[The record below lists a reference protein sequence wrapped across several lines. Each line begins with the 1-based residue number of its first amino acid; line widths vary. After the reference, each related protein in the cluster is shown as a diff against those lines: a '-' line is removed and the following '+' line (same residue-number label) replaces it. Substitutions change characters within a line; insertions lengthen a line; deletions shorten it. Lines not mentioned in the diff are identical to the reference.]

1 MTCDAQIPQA
11 WFSCLLDSDKQHVIN
26 RLSQINTA
34 IHQQMDADVIICPPE
49 AKRFAAL
56 EMCAPEQVK
65 VIIIGQDPYHGE
77 RQANGLAFSVHPGVR
92 VPPSLRNIFKELH
105 DDLELPLPT
114 QGNLEPWAHQGVLLL
129 NASLSVKSGCANSH
143 KNLGWHA
150 VTEAILRCA
159 LVQKQPKVVC
169 CWGNFANEMC
179 NDALKTLHA
188 RRSDVRSEER
198 CGEALS
204 VDSAASSASGAPG
217 AASMPAKNA
226 NSLSTDAQMS
236 APSCKQSSC
245 ELWNVACSQPAN
257 SAPVQETHVLV
268 LRAKHPS
275 PLAARQSASDTYRP
289 FRGSRPFSQANAF
302 LQEHGCTPICWRLP

>member
-1 MTCDAQIPQA
+1 MTCDAQMPQA
-11 WFSCLLDSDKQHVIN
+11 WFSCLLDSDKPHVIN
-26 RLSQINTA
+26 QLSQINTA

-77 RQANGLAFSVHPGVR
+77 RQANGLAFSVRPGVR

-105 DDLELPLPT
+105 DDLALPLPT

-129 NASLSVKSGCANSH
+129 NASLSVKRGCANSH
-143 KNLGWHA
+143 KNLGWRV

-179 NDALKTLHA
+179 NDALKTLNA
-188 RRSDVRSEER
+188 RRSNVPPYED
-198 CGEALS
+198 A
-204 VDSAASSASGAPG
+204 AASSAAG
-217 AASMPAKNA
+217 AASAPAKNA
-226 NSLSTDAQMS
+226 SSLVTDAPMD
-236 APSCKQSSC
+236 APSREQSAC
-245 ELWNVACSQPAN
+245 ELWNIACSQPAK
-257 SAPVQETHVLV
+257 STHELETPVLV

-275 PLAARQSASDTYRP
+275 PLAARHSANDTYRP

-302 LQEHGCTPICWRLP
+302 LQEHGCIPICWHLP

>member
-1 MTCDAQIPQA
+1 MTCDAQMPQA
-11 WFSCLLDSDKQHVIN
+11 WFSCLLDSDKPHVIN
-26 RLSQINTA
+26 QLSQINTA

-77 RQANGLAFSVHPGVR
+77 RQANGLAFSVRPGVR
-92 VPPSLRNIFKELH
+92 VPPSLRNIFKELY
-105 DDLELPLPT
+105 DDLALPLPT
-114 QGNLEPWAHQGVLLL
+114 QGNLELWAHQGVLLL
-129 NASLSVKSGCANSH
+129 NASLSVKRGCANSH
-143 KNLGWHA
+143 KNLGWRV

-179 NDALKTLHA
+179 NDTLKTLNA
-188 RRSDVRSEER
+188 RRSNVPPYAD
-198 CGEALS
+198 
-204 VDSAASSASGAPG
+204 
-217 AASMPAKNA
+217 
-226 NSLSTDAQMS
+226 
-236 APSCKQSSC
+236 APSREQAPC

-275 PLAARQSASDTYRP
+275 PLAARHSANDTYRP

-302 LQEHGCTPICWRLP
+302 LQEHGCIPICWHLP

>member
-1 MTCDAQIPQA
+1 MTCDAQMPQA
-11 WFSCLLDSDKQHVIN
+11 WFSCLLDSDKPHVIN
-26 RLSQINTA
+26 QLSQINTA

-77 RQANGLAFSVHPGVR
+77 RQANGLAFSVRPGVR

-105 DDLELPLPT
+105 DDLALPLPT
-114 QGNLEPWAHQGVLLL
+114 QGNLELWAHQGVLLL
-129 NASLSVKSGCANSH
+129 NASLSVKRGCANSH
-143 KNLGWHA
+143 KNLGWRV

-179 NDALKTLHA
+179 NDALKTLNA
-188 RRSDVRSEER
+188 RRSNVPPYAD
-198 CGEALS
+198 A
-204 VDSAASSASGAPG
+204 AASSAAG
-217 AASMPAKNA
+217 AASAPAKNA
-226 NSLSTDAQMS
+226 SSLATDAPMD
-236 APSCKQSSC
+236 APSREQSAC
-245 ELWNVACSQPAN
+245 ELWNIACSQPAK
-257 SAPVQETHVLV
+257 STHELETPVLV

-275 PLAARQSASDTYRP
+275 PLAARHSANDTYRP

-302 LQEHGCTPICWRLP
+302 LQEHGYIPICWHLP

>member
-1 MTCDAQIPQA
+1 MTCDAQMPQA
-11 WFSCLLDSDKQHVIN
+11 WFSCLLDSDKPHVIN
-26 RLSQINTA
+26 QLSQINTA

-77 RQANGLAFSVHPGVR
+77 RQANGLAFSVRAGIR

-105 DDLELPLPT
+105 DDLALPLPT
-114 QGNLEPWAHQGVLLL
+114 QGNLELWAHQGVLLL
-129 NASLSVKSGCANSH
+129 NASLSVKRGCANSH
-143 KNLGWHA
+143 KNLGWHV

-179 NDALKTLHA
+179 NDALKTLNA
-188 RRSDVRSEER
+188 RRSNVPPYED
-198 CGEALS
+198 A
-204 VDSAASSASGAPG
+204 AASSAAG
-217 AASMPAKNA
+217 AASAPAKNA
-226 NSLSTDAQMS
+226 SSLVTDAPMD
-236 APSCKQSSC
+236 APSREQSAC
-245 ELWNVACSQPAN
+245 ELWNIACSQPAK
-257 SAPVQETHVLV
+257 STHELETPVLV

-275 PLAARQSASDTYRP
+275 PLAARHSANDTYRP

-302 LQEHGCTPICWRLP
+302 LQEHGYIPICWHLP

>member
-1 MTCDAQIPQA
+1 MTCDAQMPQA
-11 WFSCLLDSDKQHVIN
+11 WFSCLLDSDKPHVIN
-26 RLSQINTA
+26 QLSQINTA

-77 RQANGLAFSVHPGVR
+77 RQANGLAFSVRPGVR

-105 DDLELPLPT
+105 DDLALPLPT

-129 NASLSVKSGCANSH
+129 NASLSVKRGCANSH
-143 KNLGWHA
+143 KNLGWRV

-179 NDALKTLHA
+179 NDALKTLNA
-188 RRSDVRSEER
+188 RRSNVPPYED
-198 CGEALS
+198 A
-204 VDSAASSASGAPG
+204 AASSAAG
-217 AASMPAKNA
+217 AASAPAKNA
-226 NSLSTDAQMS
+226 SSLATDAPMD
-236 APSCKQSSC
+236 APSREQSAC
-245 ELWNVACSQPAN
+245 ELWNIACSQPAK
-257 SAPVQETHVLV
+257 STHELETPVLV

-275 PLAARQSASDTYRP
+275 PLAARHSANDTYRP

-302 LQEHGCTPICWRLP
+302 LQEHDCTPIHWRL

>member
-1 MTCDAQIPQA
+1 MTCDTQIPQA

-129 NASLSVKSGCANSH
+129 NASLSVKRGYANSH

-188 RRSDVRSEER
+188 RRSDVPPY
-198 CGEALS
+198 
-204 VDSAASSASGAPG
+204 VDAAASSAAG
-217 AASMPAKNA
+217 AASAPAKNA
-226 NSLSTDAQMS
+226 SSLVTDAPMD
-236 APSCKQSSC
+236 APSREQSAC
-245 ELWNVACSQPAN
+245 ELWNIACSQPAK
-257 SAPVQETHVLV
+257 STHELETPVLV

-275 PLAARQSASDTYRP
+275 PLAARHSANDTYRP

-302 LQEHGCTPICWRLP
+302 LQEHGCIPIYWHLP

>member
-1 MTCDAQIPQA
+1 MTCDAQMPQA
-11 WFSCLLDSDKQHVIN
+11 WFSCLLDSDKPHVIN
-26 RLSQINTA
+26 QLSQINTA

-77 RQANGLAFSVHPGVR
+77 RQANGLAFSVRPGVR

-105 DDLELPLPT
+105 DDLALPLPT
-114 QGNLEPWAHQGVLLL
+114 QGNLELWAHQGVLLL
-129 NASLSVKSGCANSH
+129 NASLSVKRGCANSH
-143 KNLGWHA
+143 KNLGWRV

-179 NDALKTLHA
+179 NDALKTLNA
-188 RRSDVRSEER
+188 RRSNVPPY
-198 CGEALS
+198 
-204 VDSAASSASGAPG
+204 VDAAASSAAG
-217 AASMPAKNA
+217 AASAPAKNA
-226 NSLSTDAQMS
+226 SSLATDAPMD
-236 APSCKQSSC
+236 APSREQSAC
-245 ELWNVACSQPAN
+245 ELWNIACSQPAK
-257 SAPVQETHVLV
+257 STHELETPVLV

-275 PLAARQSASDTYRP
+275 PLAARHSANDTYRP

-302 LQEHGCTPICWRLP
+302 LQEHGYIPICWHLP

>member
-1 MTCDAQIPQA
+1 MTCDAQMPQA
-11 WFSCLLDSDKQHVIN
+11 WFSCLLDSDKPHVIN
-26 RLSQINTA
+26 QLSQINTA

-77 RQANGLAFSVHPGVR
+77 RQANGLAFSVRAGIR

-105 DDLELPLPT
+105 DDLALPLPT
-114 QGNLEPWAHQGVLLL
+114 QGNLELWAHQGVLLL
-129 NASLSVKSGCANSH
+129 NASLSVKRGCANSH
-143 KNLGWHA
+143 KNLGWHV

-179 NDALKTLHA
+179 NDALKTLNA
-188 RRSDVRSEER
+188 RRSNVPPYAD
-198 CGEALS
+198 A
-204 VDSAASSASGAPG
+204 AASSAAG
-217 AASMPAKNA
+217 AASAPAKNA
-226 NSLSTDAQMS
+226 SSLATDAPMD
-236 APSCKQSSC
+236 APSREQSAC
-245 ELWNVACSQPAN
+245 ELWNIACSQPAN

-275 PLAARQSASDTYRP
+275 PLAARHSANDTYRP
-289 FRGSRPFSQANAF
+289 FRGSRPFSQANTF
-302 LQEHGCTPICWRLP
+302 LQEHGCIPIQWRL

>member
-1 MTCDAQIPQA
+1 MTCDTQIPQA

-77 RQANGLAFSVHPGVR
+77 RQANGLAFSVRPGVR

-105 DDLELPLPT
+105 DDLALPLPA

-129 NASLSVKSGCANSH
+129 NASLSVKRGCANSH
-143 KNLGWHA
+143 KNLGWHV

-179 NDALKTLHA
+179 NDALKTLNA
-188 RRSDVRSEER
+188 QRRDVPPY
-198 CGEALS
+198 A
-204 VDSAASSASGAPG
+204 DAAASSAAG
-217 AASMPAKNA
+217 AASAPAKNA
-226 NSLSTDAQMS
+226 SSLVTDAPMD
-236 APSCKQSSC
+236 APSREQAPC

-275 PLAARQSASDTYRP
+275 PLAARHSANDTYRP

-302 LQEHGCTPICWRLP
+302 LQEHDCTPIHWRL

>member
-1 MTCDAQIPQA
+1 MTCDTQIPQA
-11 WFSCLLDSDKQHVIN
+11 WFSCLLDSDKPHVIN
-26 RLSQINTA
+26 QLSQINTA

-77 RQANGLAFSVHPGVR
+77 RQANGLAFSVRPGVR

-105 DDLELPLPT
+105 DDLALPLPT
-114 QGNLEPWAHQGVLLL
+114 QGNLELWAHQGVLLL
-129 NASLSVKSGCANSH
+129 NASLSVKRGCANSH
-143 KNLGWHA
+143 KNLGWRV

-179 NDALKTLHA
+179 NDALKTLNA
-188 RRSDVRSEER
+188 RRSNVPPYED
-198 CGEALS
+198 A
-204 VDSAASSASGAPG
+204 AASSAAG
-217 AASMPAKNA
+217 AASAPAKNA
-226 NSLSTDAQMS
+226 SSLVTDAPMD
-236 APSCKQSSC
+236 APSREQSAC
-245 ELWNVACSQPAN
+245 ELWNIACSQPAK
-257 SAPVQETHVLV
+257 STHELETPVLV

-275 PLAARQSASDTYRP
+275 PLAARHSANDTYRP

-302 LQEHGCTPICWRLP
+302 LQEHGYIPICWHLP

>member
-1 MTCDAQIPQA
+1 MTCDTQIPQA

-129 NASLSVKSGCANSH
+129 NASLSVKRGYANSH

-188 RRSDVRSEER
+188 RRSDVPPY
-198 CGEALS
+198 A
-204 VDSAASSASGAPG
+204 DAAASSAAG
-217 AASMPAKNA
+217 AASAPAKNA
-226 NSLSTDAQMS
+226 SSLATDAPMD
-236 APSCKQSSC
+236 APSREQSAC
-245 ELWNVACSQPAN
+245 ELWNIACSQPAN

-275 PLAARQSASDTYRP
+275 PLAARHSANDTYRP

-302 LQEHGCTPICWRLP
+302 LQEHGCTPIQWRL

>member
-1 MTCDAQIPQA
+1 MTCDDQMPQA
-11 WFSCLLDSDKQHVIN
+11 WFSCLLDSDKPHVIN
-26 RLSQINTA
+26 QLSQINTA

-77 RQANGLAFSVHPGVR
+77 RQANGLAFSVRPGVR

-105 DDLELPLPT
+105 DDLALPLPT

-129 NASLSVKSGCANSH
+129 NASLSVKRGCANSH
-143 KNLGWHA
+143 KNLGWRV

-179 NDALKTLHA
+179 NDALKTLNA
-188 RRSDVRSEER
+188 RRSNVPPYED
-198 CGEALS
+198 A
-204 VDSAASSASGAPG
+204 AASSAAG
-217 AASMPAKNA
+217 AASAPAKNA
-226 NSLSTDAQMS
+226 SSLVTDAPMD
-236 APSCKQSSC
+236 APSREQSAC
-245 ELWNVACSQPAN
+245 ELWNIACSQPAK
-257 SAPVQETHVLV
+257 STHELETPVLV

-275 PLAARQSASDTYRP
+275 PLAARHSANDTYRP

-302 LQEHGCTPICWRLP
+302 LQEHGYIPICWHLP

>member
-1 MTCDAQIPQA
+1 MTCDAQMPQA
-11 WFSCLLDSDKQHVIN
+11 WFSCLLDSDKPHVIN
-26 RLSQINTA
+26 QLSQINTA

-56 EMCAPEQVK
+56 EMCTPEQVK

-77 RQANGLAFSVHPGVR
+77 RQANGLAFSVRPGVR

-105 DDLELPLPT
+105 DDLALPLPA

-129 NASLSVKSGCANSH
+129 NASLSVKRGCANSH
-143 KNLGWHA
+143 KNLGWRV

-179 NDALKTLHA
+179 NDALKALNA
-188 RRSDVRSEER
+188 RRSNVPPYED
-198 CGEALS
+198 A
-204 VDSAASSASGAPG
+204 AASSAAG
-217 AASMPAKNA
+217 AASAPAKNA
-226 NSLSTDAQMS
+226 SSLVTDAPMD
-236 APSCKQSSC
+236 APSREQSAC
-245 ELWNVACSQPAN
+245 ELWNIACSQPAK
-257 SAPVQETHVLV
+257 STHELETPVLV

-275 PLAARQSASDTYRP
+275 PLAARHSANDTYRP

-302 LQEHGCTPICWRLP
+302 LQEHGYIPICWHLP

>member
-1 MTCDAQIPQA
+1 MTCDAQMPQA
-11 WFSCLLDSDKQHVIN
+11 WFSCLLDSDKPHVIN
-26 RLSQINTA
+26 QLSQINTA

-77 RQANGLAFSVHPGVR
+77 GQANGLAFSVRAGIR

-105 DDLELPLPT
+105 DDLALPLPT
-114 QGNLEPWAHQGVLLL
+114 QGNLELWAHQGVLLL
-129 NASLSVKSGCANSH
+129 NASLSVKRGCANSH
-143 KNLGWHA
+143 KNLGWRV

-179 NDALKTLHA
+179 NDALKTLNA
-188 RRSDVRSEER
+188 RRSNVPPYAD
-198 CGEALS
+198 A
-204 VDSAASSASGAPG
+204 AASSAAG
-217 AASMPAKNA
+217 AASAPAKNA
-226 NSLSTDAQMS
+226 SSLATDAPMD
-236 APSCKQSSC
+236 APSREQSAC
-245 ELWNVACSQPAN
+245 ELWNIACSQPAN

-275 PLAARQSASDTYRP
+275 PLAARHSANDTYRP

-302 LQEHGCTPICWRLP
+302 LQEHGCTPIQWRL

>member
-1 MTCDAQIPQA
+1 MTCDAQMPQA
-11 WFSCLLDSDKQHVIN
+11 WFSCLLDSDKPHVIN
-26 RLSQINTA
+26 QLSQINTA

-77 RQANGLAFSVHPGVR
+77 RQANGLAFSVRPGVR

-105 DDLELPLPT
+105 DDLALPLPT
-114 QGNLEPWAHQGVLLL
+114 QGNLELWAHQGVLLL
-129 NASLSVKSGCANSH
+129 NASLSVKRGCANSH
-143 KNLGWHA
+143 KNLGWRV

-179 NDALKTLHA
+179 NDALKTLNA
-188 RRSDVRSEER
+188 RRSNVPPYAD
-198 CGEALS
+198 A
-204 VDSAASSASGAPG
+204 AASSAAG
-217 AASMPAKNA
+217 AASAPAKNA
-226 NSLSTDAQMS
+226 SSLATDAPMD
-236 APSCKQSSC
+236 APSREQSAC
-245 ELWNVACSQPAN
+245 ELWNIACSQPAN

-275 PLAARQSASDTYRP
+275 PLAARHSANDTYRP

-302 LQEHGCTPICWRLP
+302 LQEHGCTPIHWRL

>member
-1 MTCDAQIPQA
+1 MTCDAQMPQA
-11 WFSCLLDSDKQHVIN
+11 WFSCLLDSDKPHVIN
-26 RLSQINTA
+26 QLSQINTA

-77 RQANGLAFSVHPGVR
+77 RQANGLAFSVQPGVR

-105 DDLELPLPT
+105 DDLALPLPT

-129 NASLSVKSGCANSH
+129 NASLSVKRGCANSH
-143 KNLGWHA
+143 KNLGWRV

-179 NDALKTLHA
+179 NDALKTLNA
-188 RRSDVRSEER
+188 RRSNVPPYED
-198 CGEALS
+198 A
-204 VDSAASSASGAPG
+204 AASSAAG
-217 AASMPAKNA
+217 AASAPAKNA
-226 NSLSTDAQMS
+226 SSLVTDAPMD
-236 APSCKQSSC
+236 APSREQSAC
-245 ELWNVACSQPAN
+245 ELWNIACSQPAK
-257 SAPVQETHVLV
+257 STHELETPVLV

-275 PLAARQSASDTYRP
+275 PLAARHSANDTYRP

-302 LQEHGCTPICWRLP
+302 LQEHGYIPICWHLP

>member
-1 MTCDAQIPQA
+1 MTCDAQMPQA
-11 WFSCLLDSDKQHVIN
+11 WFSCLLDSDKPHVIN
-26 RLSQINTA
+26 QLSQINTA

-65 VIIIGQDPYHGE
+65 VIIIGQDPYHSE
-77 RQANGLAFSVHPGVR
+77 RQANGLAFSVRPGVR

-105 DDLELPLPT
+105 DDLALPLPA

-129 NASLSVKSGCANSH
+129 NASLSVKRGCANSH
-143 KNLGWHA
+143 KNLGWHV

-159 LVQKQPKVVC
+159 LMQKQPKVVC

-179 NDALKTLHA
+179 NDALKTLNA
-188 RRSDVRSEER
+188 RRSNVPPYED
-198 CGEALS
+198 A
-204 VDSAASSASGAPG
+204 AASSAAG
-217 AASMPAKNA
+217 AASAPAKNA
-226 NSLSTDAQMS
+226 SSLVTDAPMD
-236 APSCKQSSC
+236 APSREQSAC
-245 ELWNVACSQPAN
+245 ELWNIACSQPAK
-257 SAPVQETHVLV
+257 STHELETPVLV

-275 PLAARQSASDTYRP
+275 PLAARHSANDTYRP

-302 LQEHGCTPICWRLP
+302 LQEHGYIPICWHLP

>member
-1 MTCDAQIPQA
+1 MTCDAQMPQA
-11 WFSCLLDSDKQHVIN
+11 WFSCLLDSDKPHVIN
-26 RLSQINTA
+26 QLSQINTA

-65 VIIIGQDPYHGE
+65 VIIIGQDPYHSE
-77 RQANGLAFSVHPGVR
+77 RQANGLAFSVRPGVR

-105 DDLELPLPT
+105 DDLALPLPA

-129 NASLSVKSGCANSH
+129 NASLSVKRGCANSH
-143 KNLGWHA
+143 KNLGWHV

-159 LVQKQPKVVC
+159 LMQKQPKVVC

-179 NDALKTLHA
+179 NDALKTLNA
-188 RRSDVRSEER
+188 RRSNVPPYED
-198 CGEALS
+198 A
-204 VDSAASSASGAPG
+204 AASSAAG
-217 AASMPAKNA
+217 AASAPAKNA
-226 NSLSTDAQMS
+226 SSLVTDAPMD
-236 APSCKQSSC
+236 APSREQSAC
-245 ELWNVACSQPAN
+245 ELWNIACSQPAK
-257 SAPVQETHVLV
+257 STHELETPVLV

-275 PLAARQSASDTYRP
+275 PLAARHSANDTYRP

-302 LQEHGCTPICWRLP
+302 LQEHDCTPIHWRL

>member
-1 MTCDAQIPQA
+1 MTCDAQMPQA
-11 WFSCLLDSDKQHVIN
+11 WFSCLLDSDKPHVIN
-26 RLSQINTA
+26 QLSQINTA

-77 RQANGLAFSVHPGVR
+77 RQANGLAFSVRPGVR

-105 DDLELPLPT
+105 DDLALPLPA

-129 NASLSVKSGCANSH
+129 NASLSVKRGCANSH
-143 KNLGWHA
+143 KNLGWHV

-159 LVQKQPKVVC
+159 LMQKQPKVVC

-179 NDALKTLHA
+179 NDALKTLNA
-188 RRSDVRSEER
+188 RRRDVPPYADAATS
-198 CGEALS
+198 
-204 VDSAASSASGAPG
+204 SAAG
-217 AASMPAKNA
+217 AASAPAKNA
-226 NSLSTDAQMS
+226 SSLVTDAPMD
-236 APSCKQSSC
+236 APSREQSAC
-245 ELWNVACSQPAN
+245 ELWNIACSQPAK
-257 SAPVQETHVLV
+257 STHELETPVLV

-275 PLAARQSASDTYRP
+275 PLAARHSANDTYRP

-302 LQEHGCTPICWRLP
+302 LQEHGCIPICWHLP

>member
-1 MTCDAQIPQA
+1 MTCDTQIPQA

-129 NASLSVKSGCANSH
+129 NASLSVKRGYANSH

-179 NDALKTLHA
+179 NDALKTLNA
-188 RRSDVRSEER
+188 RRSNVPPYED
-198 CGEALS
+198 A
-204 VDSAASSASGAPG
+204 AASSAAG
-217 AASMPAKNA
+217 AASAPAKNA
-226 NSLSTDAQMS
+226 SSLVTDAPMD
-236 APSCKQSSC
+236 APSREQSAC
-245 ELWNVACSQPAN
+245 ELWNIACSQPAK
-257 SAPVQETHVLV
+257 STHELETPVLV

-275 PLAARQSASDTYRP
+275 PLAARHSANDTYRP

-302 LQEHGCTPICWRLP
+302 LQEHGYIPICWHLP

>member
-1 MTCDAQIPQA
+1 MTCDAQMPQA
-11 WFSCLLDSDKQHVIN
+11 WFSCLLDSDKPHVIN
-26 RLSQINTA
+26 QLSQINTA

-77 RQANGLAFSVHPGVR
+77 RQANGLAFSVRPGVR

-105 DDLELPLPT
+105 DDLALPLPT

-129 NASLSVKSGCANSH
+129 NASLSVKRGCANSH
-143 KNLGWHA
+143 KNLGWRV

-179 NDALKTLHA
+179 NDALKTLNA
-188 RRSDVRSEER
+188 RRSNVPPYED
-198 CGEALS
+198 A
-204 VDSAASSASGAPG
+204 AASSAAG
-217 AASMPAKNA
+217 AASAPAKNA
-226 NSLSTDAQMS
+226 SSLVTDAPMD
-236 APSCKQSSC
+236 APSREQSAC
-245 ELWNVACSQPAN
+245 ELWNIACSQPAK
-257 SAPVQETHVLV
+257 STHELETPVLV

-275 PLAARQSASDTYRP
+275 PLAARHSANDTYRP

-302 LQEHGCTPICWRLP
+302 LQEHGYIPICWHLP

>member
-1 MTCDAQIPQA
+1 MTCDAQMPQA
-11 WFSCLLDSDKQHVIN
+11 WFSCLLDSDKPHVIN
-26 RLSQINTA
+26 QLSQINTA

-77 RQANGLAFSVHPGVR
+77 RQANGLAFSVRPGVR

-105 DDLELPLPT
+105 DDLALPLPA

-129 NASLSVKSGCANSH
+129 NASLSVKRGCANSH
-143 KNLGWHA
+143 KNLGWHV

-159 LVQKQPKVVC
+159 LMQKQPKVVC

-179 NDALKTLHA
+179 NDALKTLNA
-188 RRSDVRSEER
+188 RRRDVRAEEHG
-198 CGEALS
+198 GEALN
-204 VDSAASSASGAPG
+204 VDAVASSAAG
-217 AASMPAKNA
+217 AAAKNA
-226 NSLSTDAQMS
+226 SSLATDAPID
-236 APSCKQSSC
+236 APSREQAAC

-275 PLAARQSASDTYRP
+275 PLAARRSANDTYRP

-302 LQEHGCTPICWRLP
+302 LQEHGCTPIQWRL

>member
-1 MTCDAQIPQA
+1 MTCDAQMPQA
-11 WFSCLLDSDKQHVIN
+11 WFSCLLDSDKPHVIN
-26 RLSQINTA
+26 QLSQINTA

-77 RQANGLAFSVHPGVR
+77 RQANGLAFSVRPGVR

-105 DDLELPLPT
+105 DDLALPLPT
-114 QGNLEPWAHQGVLLL
+114 QGNLELWAHQGVLLL
-129 NASLSVKSGCANSH
+129 NASLSVKRGCANSH
-143 KNLGWHA
+143 KNLGWRV

-179 NDALKTLHA
+179 NDALKTLNA
-188 RRSDVRSEER
+188 RRSNVPPYED
-198 CGEALS
+198 A
-204 VDSAASSASGAPG
+204 AASSAAG
-217 AASMPAKNA
+217 AASAPAKNA
-226 NSLSTDAQMS
+226 SSLVTDAPMD
-236 APSCKQSSC
+236 APSREQSAC
-245 ELWNVACSQPAN
+245 ELWNIACSQPAK
-257 SAPVQETHVLV
+257 STHELETPVLV

-275 PLAARQSASDTYRP
+275 PLAARHSANDTYRP

-302 LQEHGCTPICWRLP
+302 LQEHGCIPICWHLP

>member
-1 MTCDAQIPQA
+1 MTCDAQMPQA
-11 WFSCLLDSDKQHVIN
+11 WFSCLLDSDKPHVIN
-26 RLSQINTA
+26 QLSQINTA

-77 RQANGLAFSVHPGVR
+77 RQANGLAFSVQPGVR

-105 DDLELPLPT
+105 DDLALPLPT

-129 NASLSVKSGCANSH
+129 NASLSVKRGCANSH
-143 KNLGWHA
+143 KNLGWRV

-179 NDALKTLHA
+179 NDVLKTLNA
-188 RRSDVRSEER
+188 RRSNVPPYED
-198 CGEALS
+198 A
-204 VDSAASSASGAPG
+204 AASSAAG
-217 AASMPAKNA
+217 AASAPAKNA
-226 NSLSTDAQMS
+226 SSLVTDAPMD
-236 APSCKQSSC
+236 APSREQSAC
-245 ELWNVACSQPAN
+245 ELWNIACSQPAK
-257 SAPVQETHVLV
+257 STHELETPVLV

-275 PLAARQSASDTYRP
+275 PLAARHSANDTYRP

-302 LQEHGCTPICWRLP
+302 LQEHGYIPICWHLP

>member
-143 KNLGWHA
+143 KNLGWRA

-169 CWGNFANEMC
+169 CWGTFANEMC
-179 NDALKTLHA
+179 NDALKTLNA
-188 RRSDVRSEER
+188 RRSDVRAEER
-198 CGEALS
+198 GDAM
-204 VDSAASSASGAPG
+204 VVGTAAPDGLGA
-217 AASMPAKNA
+217 PAKNA
-226 NSLSTDAQMS
+226 NSLSTDALNVDAPMD
-236 APSCKQSSC
+236 APSREHAAC

-257 SAPVQETHVLV
+257 STPVQETHVLV

-275 PLAARQSASDTYRP
+275 PLAARHSASDTYRP

-302 LQEHGCTPICWRLP
+302 LQEHSCTPIQWRL

>member
-1 MTCDAQIPQA
+1 MTCDAQMPQA
-11 WFSCLLDSDKQHVIN
+11 WFSCLLDSDKPHVIN
-26 RLSQINTA
+26 QLSQINTA

-77 RQANGLAFSVHPGVR
+77 RQANGLAFSVRPGVR

-105 DDLELPLPT
+105 DDLALPLPA

-129 NASLSVKSGCANSH
+129 NASLSVKRGCANSH
-143 KNLGWHA
+143 KNLGWHV

-179 NDALKTLHA
+179 NDALKTLNA
-188 RRSDVRSEER
+188 RRSNVPPYED
-198 CGEALS
+198 A
-204 VDSAASSASGAPG
+204 AASSAAG
-217 AASMPAKNA
+217 AASAPAKNA
-226 NSLSTDAQMS
+226 SSLVTDAPMD
-236 APSCKQSSC
+236 APSREQSAC
-245 ELWNVACSQPAN
+245 ELWNIACSQPAK
-257 SAPVQETHVLV
+257 STHELETPVLV

-275 PLAARQSASDTYRP
+275 PLAARHSANDTYRP

-302 LQEHGCTPICWRLP
+302 LQEHGCIPICWHLP

>member
-1 MTCDAQIPQA
+1 MTCDTQIPQA

-129 NASLSVKSGCANSH
+129 NASLSVKRGYANSH

-179 NDALKTLHA
+179 NDALKTLNA
-188 RRSDVRSEER
+188 RRSNVPPYED
-198 CGEALS
+198 A
-204 VDSAASSASGAPG
+204 AASSAAG
-217 AASMPAKNA
+217 AASAPAKNA
-226 NSLSTDAQMS
+226 SSLVTDAPMD
-236 APSCKQSSC
+236 APSREQSAC
-245 ELWNVACSQPAN
+245 ELWNIACSQPAK
-257 SAPVQETHVLV
+257 STHKLETPVLV

-275 PLAARQSASDTYRP
+275 PLAARHSANDTYRP

-302 LQEHGCTPICWRLP
+302 LQEHGYIPICWHLP

>member
-1 MTCDAQIPQA
+1 MACDAQIPQA
-11 WFSCLLDSDKQHVIN
+11 WFSCLLDSDKHHVIN

-143 KNLGWHA
+143 KNLGWRA

-179 NDALKTLHA
+179 NDALKTLNA
-188 RRSDVRSEER
+188 RRSDVRAEER
-198 CGEALS
+198 GDAM
-204 VDSAASSASGAPG
+204 VVGTAAPG
-217 AASMPAKNA
+217 GLGAPAKNA
-226 NSLSTDAQMS
+226 SSLSTDALNVD
-236 APSCKQSSC
+236 APMDALSRKQSAC

-257 SAPVQETHVLV
+257 STPVQETHVLV

-275 PLAARQSASDTYRP
+275 PLAARHSASDTYQP

-302 LQEHGCTPICWRLP
+302 LQEHGCTPIQWRLP

>member
-1 MTCDAQIPQA
+1 MTCDTQIPQA

-129 NASLSVKSGCANSH
+129 NASLSVKRGYANSH

-179 NDALKTLHA
+179 NDALKTLNA
-188 RRSDVRSEER
+188 RRSNVPPYAD
-198 CGEALS
+198 A
-204 VDSAASSASGAPG
+204 AASSAAG
-217 AASMPAKNA
+217 AASAPAKNA
-226 NSLSTDAQMS
+226 SSLATDAPMD
-236 APSCKQSSC
+236 APSREQAAC
-245 ELWNVACSQPAN
+245 ELWNIACSQPAN

-275 PLAARQSASDTYRP
+275 PLAARHSANDTYRP

-302 LQEHGCTPICWRLP
+302 LQEHGCIPICWHLP

>member
-1 MTCDAQIPQA
+1 MTCDAQMPQA
-11 WFSCLLDSDKQHVIN
+11 WFSCLLDSDKPHVIN
-26 RLSQINTA
+26 QLSQINTA

-77 RQANGLAFSVHPGVR
+77 RQANGLAFSVRPGVR

-105 DDLELPLPT
+105 DDLALPLPA

-129 NASLSVKSGCANSH
+129 NASLSVKRGCANSH
-143 KNLGWHA
+143 KNLGWHV

-159 LVQKQPKVVC
+159 LMQKQPKVVC

-179 NDALKTLHA
+179 NDALKTLNA
-188 RRSDVRSEER
+188 RRSNVPPYED
-198 CGEALS
+198 A
-204 VDSAASSASGAPG
+204 AASSAAG
-217 AASMPAKNA
+217 AASAPAKNA
-226 NSLSTDAQMS
+226 SSLVTDAPMD
-236 APSCKQSSC
+236 APSREQSAC
-245 ELWNVACSQPAN
+245 ELWNIACSQPAK
-257 SAPVQETHVLV
+257 STHELETPVLV

-275 PLAARQSASDTYRP
+275 PLAARHSANDTYRP

-302 LQEHGCTPICWRLP
+302 LQEHGYIPICWHLP